1 MRILVATDQWFP
13 DHVGGVARVATDTAR
28 GWASVGHEVVVIAP
42 RRAGSPRESSQD
54 DRLTLH
60 RVLPRGRLPQ
70 TFSDPVATR
79 RFASQL
85 ADGGFDVVV
94 AHCSTTARGLLG
106 SGIEAPLVYVFHASA
121 AAEARHR
128 RGMVSPGRDWLS
140 AALLERPLRR
150 FTADAVAAAAS
161 VLVLSEFSRRV
172 LSDLSL
178 PAGQRA
184 VSVSGAVDTDRFT
197 PAGRDEAR
205 VLLGVGPDTRLVFT
219 VRRYE
224 PRMGLENVA
233 AAARLLGDLAD
244 VRIVVAGG
252 GQPREFE
259 RLARDAGVELL
270 GRVPDDLLPAWHR
283 AADLFLLP
291 TIAYEGFG
299 LVTAEALASGTPV
312 VGTPVGATP
321 ELLEPLEP
329 RLVASG
335 TDARALAKAVRA
347 GLELAT
353 PELRR
358 RCRSYALERLSW
370 TTVLPAWERALEA
383 ASRTGRVPVR
393 AHAVSD
399 VPDRT

>member
-1 MRILVATDQWFP
+1 
-13 DHVGGVARVATDTAR
+13 
-28 GWASVGHEVVVIAP
+28 
-42 RRAGSPRESSQD
+42 
-54 DRLTLH
+54 
-60 RVLPRGRLPQ
+60 
-70 TFSDPVATR
+70 
-79 RFASQL
+79 
-85 ADGGFDVVV
+85 
-94 AHCSTTARGLLG
+94 
-106 SGIEAPLVYVFHASA
+106 
-121 AAEARHR
+121 
-128 RGMVSPGRDWLS
+128 
-140 AALLERPLRR
+140 
-150 FTADAVAAAAS
+150 
-161 VLVLSEFSRRV
+161 
-172 LSDLSL
+172 
-178 PAGQRA
+178 
-184 VSVSGAVDTDRFT
+184 
-197 PAGRDEAR
+197 
-205 VLLGVGPDTRLVFT
+205 
-219 VRRYE
+219 
-224 PRMGLENVA
+224 MGLENVA
-233 AAARLLGDLAD
+233 AAAGLLGDLAD

-321 ELLEPLEP
+321 DLLEPLEP

-335 TDARALAKAVRA
+335 TDARALAKAVRT

-393 AHAVSD
+393 APAVSD
-399 VPDRT
+399 LPDRT